1 MKTIQISCPLD
12 SLKGTVALA
21 GSKSISNRVLM
32 IRAFSGRDFPI
43 AGLGNAADT
52 VTLQRLLASAA
63 QTSVEP
69 LDAGPAGTTFR
80 FLTAYLAAQ
89 EGTQVLTGSER
100 MQQRPIGLLVD
111 ALRELGARIDY
122 LEKEGYP
129 PLRIRS
135 PQGLG
140 RVAVLS
146 IPADT
151 SSQYITALLLLAP
164 TLPAGLQL
172 KLEGTIVSRPYIE
185 MTLRLMQYFGV
196 RHRWEGNLIAVPPQ
210 TYQPQPFRVE
220 ADWSAAS
227 YYYALAVLFPDTDL
241 ALCGLYADSLQGDA
255 VLAEMMEPFGITT
268 VFEPEG
274 VRLRKN
280 GKPLPQDFEY
290 DFLRC
295 PDLAQTLAVI
305 CAAVGARGR
314 FSGLET
320 LRIKETDRIA
330 ALQAELAKVG
340 VALRAEDPGQGS
352 FVLQGRAKVQ
362 GRPVFSTYHD
372 HRMAMAFAPLSVL
385 GDILVED
392 PEVVGKSYPT
402 FWEDLRTLGFSI
414 D

>member
-43 AGLGNAADT
+43 AELGNAADT

-129 PLRIRS
+129 PLRIHS

-146 IPADT
+146 IPARRRAKP
-151 SSQYITALLLLAP
+151 TAA
-164 TLPAGLQL
+164 A
-172 KLEGTIVSRPYIE
+172 
-185 MTLRLMQYFGV
+185 
-196 RHRWEGNLIAVPPQ
+196 A
-210 TYQPQPFRVE
+210 
-220 ADWSAAS
+220 SAAKS
-227 YYYALAVLFPDTDL
+227 AVVAVEKLPVEP
-241 ALCGLYADSLQGDA
+241 GD
-255 VLAEMMEPFGITT
+255 
-268 VFEPEG
+268 
-274 VRLRKN
+274 
-280 GKPLPQDFEY
+280 KP
-290 DFLRC
+290 
-295 PDLAQTLAVI
+295 
-305 CAAVGARGR
+305 
-314 FSGLET
+314 
-320 LRIKETDRIA
+320 
-330 ALQAELAKVG
+330 
-340 VALRAEDPGQGS
+340 
-352 FVLQGRAKVQ
+352 
-362 GRPVFSTYHD
+362 
-372 HRMAMAFAPLSVL
+372 
-385 GDILVED
+385 GDILAQPYSSGVSASWGNTFSRGRRTNALMSR
-392 PEVVGKSYPT
+392 GKV
-402 FWEDLRTLGFSI
+402 
-414 D
+414 